1 MPKDASF
8 LGTTKDAFFF
18 LDRVAAFLR
27 AAPLTLKLA
36 LNLDGG
42 PIACQAVVLK
52 DFRRDFCGQWEIATD
67 TDERGLRLLKPLF
80 GPRRWGLPIALAV
93 LPK

>member
-8 LGTTKDAFFF
+8 LGTTKDAFFS

-42 PIACQAVVLK
+42 PLACHAIAFKAY
-52 DFRRDFCGQWEIATD
+52 RRDVCGQWETATD
-67 TDERGLRLLKPLF
+67 NEELRLLKPLF
-80 GPRRWGLPIALAV
+80 GNRRWGLPIAMAV